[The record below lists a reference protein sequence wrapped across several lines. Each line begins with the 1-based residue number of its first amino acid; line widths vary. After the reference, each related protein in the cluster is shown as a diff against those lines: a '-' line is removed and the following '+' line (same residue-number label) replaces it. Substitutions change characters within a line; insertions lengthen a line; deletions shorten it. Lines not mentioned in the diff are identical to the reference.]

1 MNLYWE
7 YAGNDPVAKVGNLV
21 FRLHQSYTILKR
33 RGYNDE
39 ECLVYQL
46 QVRKKENIS
55 FKDLGYVFYMGSFV
69 SRSNEKSVDFHYW
82 DDISEVVNKAEEIL
96 EVLDFI

>member
-1 MNLYWE
+1 MNLCWE
-7 YAGNDPVAKVGNLV
+7 YAGNDPVAKVDNLV
-21 FRLHQSYTILKR
+21 FRLHQSHTILKR

-39 ECLVYQL
+39 ERLVYLL

-55 FKDLGYVFYMGSFV
+55 FKDLGYVFYMGV
-69 SRSNEKSVDFHYW
+69 GMRNEKSVDFQYW
-82 DDISEVVNKAEEIL
+82 DDISEVVSKAEEIL